1 MDFQASNRLPGDDV
15 TYAISPDIKEYTL
28 IDLGF
33 EKTRRG
39 NYKYSGSLD
48 RQSPFKPMARLL
60 ITING
65 ELTGFKID
73 TVNTNGLA
81 QIDIFKAKRHEEF
94 ETQLRFI
101 LNEMVD
107 RGIFKQSKA

>member
-1 MDFQASNRLPGDDV
+1 MEFKASNRLAGDSIV
-15 TYAISPDIKEYTL
+15 YSISPEIKEYTL

-39 NYKYSGSLD
+39 NFKYKGSLD
-48 RQSPFKPMARLL
+48 RQSPFKPQARLL
-60 ITING
+60 ITIN
-65 ELTGFKID
+65 EEMSAFKID

-81 QIDIFKAKRHEEF
+81 HVNIFKADRHEEF

-107 RGIFKQSKA
+107 RGIFTQEEA